1 MITLPIIA
9 PGVLSGAVFA
19 FITSFDEVVVALFI
33 ASPAHYTLPRQ
44 LFAGLRDQLEP
55 SIVAVATLLI
65 ACTLI
70 FLGLF
75 EILRRHALRGLGK
88 AGRSYP

>member
-1 MITLPIIA
+1 
-9 PGVLSGAVFA
+9 VLSGAAFA

-33 ASPAHYTLPRQ
+33 ASPAQFTLPRQ

-70 FLGLF
+70 FLGVF
-75 EILRRHALRGLGK
+75 EALRRRALRSLGK
-88 AGRSYP
+88 VDGVLP